1 MAEITASL
9 VKELRDKTGAGMM
22 DCKKALAENAGDL
35 EQSVDWLR
43 KKGLASAAK
52 KAGRIAAEGLVGAAT
67 RGNTGAL
74 VEVNSETDFVARNAT
89 FQEYVRNVAELALA
103 AGGDVE
109 KLKAA
114 AYPGK
119 AKTVAD
125 QATELVATIGEN
137 IGVRRTAVLKVGQGV
152 VASYVHAAA
161 APGLG
166 RIGVL
171 VGLESAGDPARLA
184 SLAKQIAMHIAATRP
199 EAVSAE
205 QLDPALVEREKN
217 LLTEQAKES
226 GKPDNV
232 VAKMVEGRIKKF
244 YQDVVLLEQVFVVDN
259 ESRVSQVVE
268 KLAKELGTPVKVA
281 GFLRFGLGEG
291 LEKKADDFAA
301 EVASLTR

>member
-1 MAEITASL
+1 
-9 VKELRDKTGAGMM
+9 
-22 DCKKALAENAGDL
+22 
-35 EQSVDWLR
+35 
-43 KKGLASAAK
+43 
-52 KAGRIAAEGLVGAAT
+52 
-67 RGNTGAL
+67 
-74 VEVNSETDFVARNAT
+74 
-89 FQEYVRNVAELALA
+89 VAE
-103 AGGDVE
+103 
-109 KLKAA
+109 
-114 AYPGK
+114 
-119 AKTVAD
+119 

-137 IGVRRTAVLKVGQGV
+137 IGVRRTAVLSVPKGA
-152 VASYVHAAA
+152 VASYVHAAS

-171 VGLESAGDPARLA
+171 VALESAGDPEKLA
-184 SLAKQIAMHIAATRP
+184 ALAKQIAMHIAAARP
-199 EAVSAE
+199 EAVSAD
-205 QLDPALVEREKN
+205 QLDPKLVEREKA
-217 LLTEQAKES
+217 LLTDQAKES

-268 KLAKELGTPVKVA
+268 KAGKELGSPVKVA